1 MALVHVQWPQC
12 HSIDVVQYGQQA
24 PGTQRYRC
32 NNLACPR
39 PMFLLQSQDQ
49 GRLPAVKPQSVDMTL
64 PGSGVRDI
72 VRVVRVSS
80 ATVINVLKK
89 TRMANLT
96 REQYNSGYSRSALLR
111 KGVKISRSLLHT
123 GP

>member
-1 MALVHVQWPQC
+1 
-12 HSIDVVQYGQQA
+12 
-24 PGTQRYRC
+24 
-32 NNLACPR
+32 
-39 PMFLLQSQDQ
+39 MFLLQSQDQ

-89 TRMANLT
+89 TRMAN
-96 REQYNSGYSRSALLR
+96 
-111 KGVKISRSLLHT
+111 
-123 GP
+123 

>member
-89 TRMANLT
+89 TRAAKST
-96 REQYNSGYSRSALLR
+96 GVHQPPASCRFSWPSVEQ
-111 KGVKISRSLLHT
+111 
-123 GP
+123 